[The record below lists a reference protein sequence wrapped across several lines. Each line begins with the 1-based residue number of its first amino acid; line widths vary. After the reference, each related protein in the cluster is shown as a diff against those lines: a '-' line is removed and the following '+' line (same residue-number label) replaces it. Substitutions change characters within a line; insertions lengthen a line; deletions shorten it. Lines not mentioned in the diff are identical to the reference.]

1 MSAYR
6 RVIPAHAGIH
16 GNTGFRN
23 QACTRPDRVS
33 GMTRRLSLEDFRV
46 HFCLILFIILA
57 AVASIGSMAG
67 NVMAG
72 SPAAEMVAFVRQGNI
87 WVARVDGTGERRLT
101 DFGVCGG
108 PALSPD
114 GKQVAFHCRGDQDIY
129 PDTGFGQIYLVETAG
144 GEPRRMNFDGIL
156 AAEHPAFSPDG
167 KSLVFVGLSEVRKQG
182 KDDEAQVFATMSVSI
197 ADIPSGKTREVLRH
211 KNSLLDAGYI
221 YSNPAFSPD
230 GKWILWQQ
238 SGSDVSGGFQIT
250 DLKGKTLFRF
260 PSKGEDPT
268 PYWGPG
274 LALDGQTV
282 LCYSPATSDISDDT
296 IYVVDR
302 KTGKMAEV
310 TTGASPVFVRNG
322 GAIVF
327 ERWTN
332 RWTETASSNL
342 WILELK
348 PGATPRRIVTD
359 ASEPAGAMLR
369 K

>member
-1 MSAYR
+1 MRTRGLIALAVVAAMLSWA
-6 RVIPAHAGIH
+6 AAAG
-16 GNTGFRN
+16 
-23 QACTRPDRVS
+23 
-33 GMTRRLSLEDFRV
+33 
-46 HFCLILFIILA
+46 A
-57 AVASIGSMAG
+57 ADAEGS
-67 NVMAG
+67 
-72 SPAAEMVAFVRQGNI
+72 AAEMIAFVRQGNI

-101 DFGVCGG
+101 DFGFCGA

-114 GKQVAFHCRGDQDIY
+114 GKQAAFHCRGNQDVY

-144 GEPRRMNFDGIL
+144 GEPRRMKFDGIL
-156 AAEHPAFSPDG
+156 AAEQPAFSPDG
-167 KSLVFVGLSEVRKQG
+167 KSLVFVGLSEVKKQG

-197 ADIPSGKTREVLRH
+197 ADIPSGKTRTVLRH

-221 YSNPAFSPD
+221 YSHPAFSPD
-230 GKWILWQQ
+230 GQGVLWQQ
-238 SGSDVSGGFQIT
+238 SGSDVSGGFQIV
-250 DLKGKTLFRF
+250 DLKGKALFRF
-260 PSKGEDPT
+260 PSKGEDPM
-268 PYWGPG
+268 PYWGPS

-282 LCYSPATSDISDDT
+282 LCYSPATSDTTDDT
-296 IYVVDR
+296 IYFVDR

-322 GAIVF
+322 AAIVF

-332 RWTETASSNL
+332 RWTEKASSNL

-348 PGATPRRIVTD
+348 PGALPRRIITD